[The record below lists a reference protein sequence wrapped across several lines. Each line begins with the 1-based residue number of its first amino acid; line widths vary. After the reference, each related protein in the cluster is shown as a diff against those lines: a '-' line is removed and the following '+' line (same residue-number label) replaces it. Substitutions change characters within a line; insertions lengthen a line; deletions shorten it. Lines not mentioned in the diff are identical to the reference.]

1 MNNITMTSTELLVDG
16 EVVAVIK
23 NFTAFTAIRD
33 ALLAN
38 LTRVEATYLAVSL
51 VKEARTSQ
59 IAEMLD
65 MDKANTSKR
74 LMILQDEGRVE
85 ITDEANTRGKQGRP
99 SRVWALTDK

>member
-1 MNNITMTSTELLVDG
+1 
-16 EVVAVIK
+16 
-23 NFTAFTAIRD
+23 
-33 ALLAN
+33 
-38 LTRVEATYLAVSL
+38 
-51 VKEARTSQ
+51 
-59 IAEMLD
+59 MLD